1 MKKFFL
7 TIMAALVLMTSVF
20 GKEEVTS
27 EVLKAFNEKFI
38 GAKEVT
44 WTSSNNHYKATFTYY
59 GTHMVAWYETNGS
72 FISVTRSMSS
82 TELPLYLRNSIKTNY
97 SGYWI
102 SDVVEE
108 SNKQGFTYYITLE
121 NADQKLVLISKKG
134 NNWQIHQKH
143 DKA

>member
-1 MKKFFL
+1 MIL
-7 TIMAALVLMTSVF
+7 LALVAVLTTITSVF
-20 GKEEVTS
+20 ANEEVKS
-27 EVLKAFNEKFI
+27 EVLKAFNEKFV

-44 WTSSNNHYKATFTYY
+44 WASTNNYYKATFTYY
-59 GTHMVAWYETNGS
+59 GTHMVAWYETNGK

-82 TELPLYLRNSIKTNY
+82 TELPLYLRNRIKTNY

-121 NADQKLVLISKKG
+121 NADQKIVLVSKKG
-134 NNWQIHQKH
+134 SSWELYHTH
-143 DKA
+143 DKS